1 MTDTEK
7 HVEPIRNMIH
17 GEVRVHESMREHTTF
32 RIGGPVDIFVLPGN
46 IEDVKH
52 TIDYAKDSEIP
63 YRVVGN
69 GSNLLVSDSGI
80 RGIVIKMGKNM
91 GDVEF
96 DGEMVRAQAGILL
109 PNLARLAAEHE
120 LSGLE
125 YAVGIPGSLG
135 GAVVMNAGSGGQDTS
150 QVLTSVRVLN
160 TKGEI
165 ANIGK
170 DDSDFGYR
178 DSRFKHSG
186 EIVLAVE
193 LQLQHEESTVISKR
207 MKSLMEQRRKT
218 MPLKYPSVGSVFKN
232 PKDDFAGRL
241 IEQAGCK
248 GLRKGGAQV
257 SDLHANW
264 ILNLGQARASDVLE
278 LISYVQNTVL
288 KEFGIQLELELS
300 MIS

>member
-1 MTDTEK
+1 
-7 HVEPIRNMIH
+7 MID

-32 RIGGPVDIFVLPGN
+32 RIGGLADILILPGN
-46 IEDVKH
+46 VEDIKH
-52 TIDYAKDSEIP
+52 IINYAKDNEIP
-63 YRVVGN
+63 YFVVGN
-69 GSNLLVSDSGI
+69 GSNLLVSDNGI
-80 RGIVIKMGKNM
+80 RGIVIKIGKKM

-96 DGEMVRAQAGILL
+96 YGETIRAQAGILL
-109 PNLARLAAEHE
+109 PSLSRMAAKHE

-150 QVLTSVRVLN
+150 QILTSVRVLN
-160 TKGEI
+160 AEGEI
-165 ANIGK
+165 VDMRK
-170 DDSDFGYR
+170 DDLDFGYR
-178 DSRFKHSG
+178 NSRLKHSG

-193 LQLQHEESTVISKR
+193 LQLQHEERTTIDNK
-207 MKSLMEQRRKT
+207 MKALMEQRRKS
-218 MPLKYPSVGSVFKN
+218 MPLKYPSVGSIFKN

-257 SDLHANW
+257 SDIHANW

-278 LISYVQNTVL
+278 LISCVQNAVL
-288 KEFGIQLELELS
+288 EKFEIQLELEVS
-300 MIS
+300 AIS